1 MKHFISADQFNR
13 ENLDELFDLT
23 QDIVAN
29 PSKYSKSLEGKI
41 VSVMFFEPS
50 TRTRLSFESAILRLG
65 GKLIA
70 TENAKT
76 ASSASKGE
84 SLTDTIRILQGYSD
98 AIVMR
103 HFDVDSSKVA
113 ASVANVPIINAG
125 AGSGEHP
132 TQALLDM
139 YTIRES
145 KGHFDGLKVAIL
157 GDLKYGRA
165 IPSLL
170 KLLSIYDNITIY
182 ALSKEAFSLPEE
194 YIELMNKRNMK
205 YVKCNSFSDIPKD
218 VDVLYHT
225 RIQRERFE
233 GDFGKEEFIINEE
246 VLNNFSENT
255 ILLHPLP
262 RTEEISSD
270 VDNNK
275 RALFFKQAVNGMY
288 VRMAI
293 LAKLLGKM

>member
-1 MKHFISADQFNR
+1 LKHFISADQFNR